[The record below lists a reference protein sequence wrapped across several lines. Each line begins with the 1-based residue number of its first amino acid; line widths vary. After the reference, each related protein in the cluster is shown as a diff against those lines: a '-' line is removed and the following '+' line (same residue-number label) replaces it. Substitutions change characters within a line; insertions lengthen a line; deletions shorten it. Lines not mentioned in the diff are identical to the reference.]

1 VTYEQPTAA
10 HNKKGGRAA
19 LNASQFTSMLRLT
32 RVPEG
37 AATSHPV
44 VSPGR
49 LQAVDL
55 PVGPLEISMTNARTI
70 HRDFFIDYAIHAGKW
85 RVVAITHSLTGQALL
100 PPTFNYPDLETAERY
115 AKAAIDGQLS
125 KHGH

>member
-1 VTYEQPTAA
+1 MTPA
-10 HNKKGGRAA
+10 HNKKGGRVAFIA
-19 LNASQFTSMLRLT
+19 LNASQFMSILRDLRGFLKALRL
-32 RVPEG
+32 P
-37 AATSHPV
+37 
-44 VSPGR
+44 PGR

-100 PPTFNYPDLETAERY
+100 PPAFNYPDLETAERY